1 MPERESEM
9 GASEARTGPPCCAL
23 AEEKVMRLWEER
35 AEEAVETPL
44 TGRRAVEPHQRM
56 RGRGRD

>member
-1 MPERESEM
+1 M
-9 GASEARTGPPCCAL
+9 GASEARPAPPRCAL

-44 TGRRAVEPHQRM
+44 TGRRAVEPPQRV
-56 RGRGRD
+56 RGRRRD

>member
-1 MPERESEM
+1 MPERESET

-35 AEEAVETPL
+35 AEEAGDPAGWAEGCGATPEDAWA
-44 TGRRAVEPHQRM
+44 RA
-56 RGRGRD
+56 

>member
-1 MPERESEM
+1 M

-35 AEEAVETPL
+35 AEEAGDPAGWAEGCGATPEDAWA
-44 TGRRAVEPHQRM
+44 RA
-56 RGRGRD
+56 